1 MSTTTTTRKPPP
13 TSNVNRRSQ
22 PPGVASPGRQSP
34 APAAPS
40 SIPTSGIA
48 RRNTIR
54 EGGHRPTGSIS
65 GSPLSAR
72 SAVKTRPL
80 SSDETEFENAA
91 ILEDIRS
98 RLAKSESAAEAA
110 AEEYAKQIKALQ
122 MRLDEAQADYARIED
137 HLHSK
142 DETIDDLEMQIK
154 DLTRSKRDQENI
166 YEAER
171 IAAQQEKEEL
181 LDREEE
187 LNTIIQRLKDTLSQR
202 QPTPERERQN
212 CSNNN
217 SNVDES
223 ITFAPSSHS
232 PVPQNSLLLQKDKVI
247 ESLRLELAEAQI
259 RLAEADHLGGTKLQ
273 QLEQQLLEVRM
284 TNARLMED
292 NESFQLLLSSAALNG
307 DFPRGDYLSNAFS
320 DPDPEPESDGLKKVP
335 GSPRNS
341 MLGLNLAEE
350 LGGAG
355 EVDIDEDALHIK
367 KLEGELKSLKEQNKA
382 MSLYISGIIER
393 ILQHK
398 DSEAILD
405 KTAPLG
411 GSAADVEKPLPPK
424 PVEEEQTGIL
434 QRTKSL
440 AQRKAPPPFRP
451 ENMNGPLQRSQ
462 SYRGP
467 TGGHKRS
474 QSDIGH
480 LRHSNNIYRGEGLIT
495 PRASTFYGG
504 PPGEHYTRSPR
515 PRDSSASVDSGVSD
529 TDNSSVSSPPH
540 PSTPIGPIAGNK
552 LRPLTLVQKNV
563 SNGMMSP
570 PLGGRKISGDYM
582 DQYTDDGKT
591 DSKRSSKRQ
600 SWYVHPSTTAAAAWI
615 RNDRI
620 RVNTDDVLARM
631 GWFNRGKE
639 ESVTPPASVA
649 ESVVFEG
656 KDVE

>member
-1 MSTTTTTRKPPP
+1 
-13 TSNVNRRSQ
+13 
-22 PPGVASPGRQSP
+22 
-34 APAAPS
+34 
-40 SIPTSGIA
+40 
-48 RRNTIR
+48 
-54 EGGHRPTGSIS
+54 
-65 GSPLSAR
+65 
-72 SAVKTRPL
+72 
-80 SSDETEFENAA
+80 
-91 ILEDIRS
+91 
-98 RLAKSESAAEAA
+98 
-110 AEEYAKQIKALQ
+110 
-122 MRLDEAQADYARIED
+122 
-137 HLHSK
+137 
-142 DETIDDLEMQIK
+142 
-154 DLTRSKRDQENI
+154 
-166 YEAER
+166 
-171 IAAQQEKEEL
+171 
-181 LDREEE
+181 
-187 LNTIIQRLKDTLSQR
+187 
-202 QPTPERERQN
+202 
-212 CSNNN
+212 
-217 SNVDES
+217 
-223 ITFAPSSHS
+223 
-232 PVPQNSLLLQKDKVI
+232 LLLQKDKFI

-259 RLAEADHLGGTKLQ
+259 RLAEADHLEGTKLQ

-320 DPDPEPESDGLKKVP
+320 DSDPEPESNGLKKVP

-367 KLEGELKSLKEQNKA
+367 KLESELKSLKEQNKA

-411 GSAADVEKPLPPK
+411 GADVEKPLPAK
-424 PVEEEQTGIL
+424 PVEEEPTGIL

-440 AQRKAPPPFRP
+440 AMRKAPPPFRP
-451 ENMNGPLQRSQ
+451 ENMNGGTLQRSQ
-462 SYRGP
+462 SMRGP

-474 QSDIGH
+474 QSDSGH
-480 LRHSNNIYRGEGLIT
+480 ARHSGSSVVNNIYRGEGMIT
-495 PRASTFYGG
+495 PRASTLYGG
-504 PPGEHYTRSPR
+504 VTGDYTRSR

-582 DQYTDDGKT
+582 DQYTDEAKT
-591 DSKRSSKRQ
+591 ESKRSSRRQ
-600 SWYVHPSTTAAAAWI
+600 SWYVHPSTTAAAWI

-620 RVNTDDVLARM
+620 RVNTDVLIRM
-631 GWFNRGKE
+631 GWFNRNKE
-639 ESVTPPASVA
+639 DNSVTPPASVA